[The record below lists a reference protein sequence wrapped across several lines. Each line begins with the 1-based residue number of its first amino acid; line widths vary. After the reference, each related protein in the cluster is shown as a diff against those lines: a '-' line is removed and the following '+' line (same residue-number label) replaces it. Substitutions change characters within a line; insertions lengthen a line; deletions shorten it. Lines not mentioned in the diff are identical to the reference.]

1 MLLLE
6 ERILKYKMEQK
17 SLGERVF
24 AAEKITKK
32 RLKNG
37 QTEYLVKWKGWS
49 SKYSTWEPEENIL
62 DPRLIEIFKDKPD
75 GDIFLSKRG
84 PKPKIFK
91 EKQRKEIK
99 KDSSS
104 GGDESST
111 EEDEKDNENIKERRS
126 ERRKLKRKR
135 KDKSKAPSFLL
146 QTSSGRTPKATS
158 RYVAEAAE
166 PPTKKTKETESKQKT
181 KPGKNECKFKSNGNL
196 DLSFET
202 SALGLEEDLKK
213 LPGADQKE
221 YQEPPV
227 LVPMYPDLKNGGSD
241 ESEEESEY
249 DSSSSEYE
257 YEESYT
263 LTEWFPPD
271 FWRSKLPKPED
282 VIVTDVTVAGL
293 TVTMKE
299 SNNPDGFFSSP
310 PHPLQSPAQHV
321 YGQIHQAELQNGQMY
336 HEQPH
341 HGQPHHEQP
350 HLGQPHHAQPHH

>member
-6 ERILKYKMEQK
+6 ERILKMEQK
-17 SLGERVF
+17 TLGERVF

-37 QTEYLVKWKGWS
+37 RTEYLVKWKGWS
-49 SKYSTWEPEENIL
+49 PKYSTWEPEENIL
-62 DPRLIEIFKDKPD
+62 DPRLIEIFKDKPE
-75 GDIFLSKRG
+75 GELISSKRG
-84 PKPKIFK
+84 PKPKILK
-91 EKQRKEIK
+91 EKPRQDIK

-104 GGDESST
+104 GNEPST
-111 EEDEKDNENIKERRS
+111 DEEDQDNENIKERRS
-126 ERRKLKRKR
+126 ERRKIKRKR

-158 RYVAEAAE
+158 RYVAEASE
-166 PPTKKTKETESKQKT
+166 PPTKKLKENEQSKQKT
-181 KPGKNECKFKSNGNL
+181 KPVKAEKIKLNGNM
-196 DLSFET
+196 DLSFES

-213 LPGADQKE
+213 LPGVDQLD
-221 YQEPPV
+221 YLEPPV
-227 LVPMYPDLKNGGSD
+227 LEPIYPDLKAGGSD
-241 ESEEESEY
+241 ESDEESEY

-263 LTEWFPPD
+263 LTEWYPPD

-299 SNNPDGFFSSP
+299 SNNPEGFFATHPQSLLLPP
-310 PHPLQSPAQHV
+310 PHC
-321 YGQIHQAELQNGQMY
+321 NGQL
-336 HEQPH
+336 HEGEPHEREQPH
-341 HGQPHHEQP
+341 QDQPHH
-350 HLGQPHHAQPHH
+350 H

>member
-6 ERILKYKMEQK
+6 ERILKMEQK
-17 SLGERVF
+17 TLGERVF

-49 SKYSTWEPEENIL
+49 PKYSTWEPEENIL
-62 DPRLIEIFKDKPD
+62 DPRLIEIFKDKPE
-75 GDIFLSKRG
+75 GDIITSKRG
-84 PKPKIFK
+84 PKPKILK
-91 EKQRKEIK
+91 EKTRKDIK

-104 GGDESST
+104 GNESST
-111 EEDEKDNENIKERRS
+111 EEEGKDNENIKERRS
-126 ERRKLKRKR
+126 ERRKMKRKR

-158 RYVAEAAE
+158 RYVAEASE
-166 PPTKKTKETESKQKT
+166 PPTKKLKENECKQKT
-181 KPGKNECKFKSNGNL
+181 KPVKNERIKSNENM
-196 DLSFET
+196 DLSFES

-213 LPGADQKE
+213 LPGVDQLD
-221 YQEPPV
+221 YLEPPV
-227 LVPMYPDLKNGGSD
+227 LEPIYPDLKTGGSE
-241 ESEEESEY
+241 ESDEESEY

-263 LTEWFPPD
+263 LTEWYPPD
-271 FWRSKLPKPED
+271 FWRSKLPKPDE

-299 SNNPDGFFSSP
+299 SNNPEGFFAATHPQSLLLPP
-310 PHPLQSPAQHV
+310 PH
-321 YGQIHQAELQNGQMY
+321 YNGQL
-336 HEQPH
+336 HEGDPHHPHHDQPH
-341 HGQPHHEQP
+341 HH
-350 HLGQPHHAQPHH
+350 